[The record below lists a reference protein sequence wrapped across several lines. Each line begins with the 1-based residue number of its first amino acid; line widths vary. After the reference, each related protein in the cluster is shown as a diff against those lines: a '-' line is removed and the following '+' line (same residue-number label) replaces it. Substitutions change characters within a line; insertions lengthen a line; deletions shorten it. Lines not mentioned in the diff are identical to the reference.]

1 MGSYA
6 RFLTQAVVDLSLLR
20 QASIIL
26 FFSIFWRC
34 KKKNAIC

>member
-20 QASIIL
+20 KASIIL
-26 FFSIFWRC
+26 FFSIFWLGNG
-34 KKKNAIC
+34 NAIC